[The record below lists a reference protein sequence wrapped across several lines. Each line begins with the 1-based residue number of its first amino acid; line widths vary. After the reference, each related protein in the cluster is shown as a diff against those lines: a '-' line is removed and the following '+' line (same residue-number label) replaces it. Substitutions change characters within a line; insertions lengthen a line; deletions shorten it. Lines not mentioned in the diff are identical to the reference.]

1 MAWIQEYPR
10 QGWQL
15 TLFLERTDPFIFS
28 FSLGKYLNYCPQICS
43 VFIAQTKRIFD
54 IILIILSHNLYANLY
69 SGL

>member
-28 FSLGKYLNYCPQICS
+28 FSLGKYLNPTVPRYVLFLLLKQN
-43 VFIAQTKRIFD
+43 VF
-54 IILIILSHNLYANLY
+54 LI
-69 SGL
+69 